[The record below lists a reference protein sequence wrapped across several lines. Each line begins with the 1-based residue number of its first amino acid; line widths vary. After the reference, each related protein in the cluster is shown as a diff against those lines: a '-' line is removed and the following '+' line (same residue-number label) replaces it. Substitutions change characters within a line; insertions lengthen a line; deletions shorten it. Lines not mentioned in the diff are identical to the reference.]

1 MARKQRSP
9 GSLLVPVALV
19 LAGLSLYEFADR
31 GVVTWH
37 RDPAA
42 ALETL
47 SLQLRELWRRQQQAA
62 PFVVERSKPSEPAV
76 RVNRELVDS
85 AALNSAYINPGQP
98 RFELVGRVSR
108 VIDGDSVGVQIGGNE
123 FSVRLFGI
131 DTPERDQPH
140 GDAAARALTGKLDS
154 RTVVVVIADIDSYGR
169 LVGTVYYRG
178 HNINL
183 EMIAE
188 GHAWWYRQYAGSAGE
203 LEAAEQA
210 AREAGLG
217 LWSGREPVAP
227 WQWRQDH

>member
-1 MARKQRSP
+1 MARKQRSLR
-9 GSLLVPVALV
+9 SLLVPVALL
-19 LAGLSLYEFADR
+19 LAGLSLYEYYDR

-47 SLQLRELWRRQQQAA
+47 SLQLRELWRRQQEA
-62 PFVVERSKPSEPAV
+62 PFVVERSEPAV
-76 RVNRELVDS
+76 RVNREVADS
-85 AALNSAYINPGQP
+85 AALNSAYIDPGQP

-108 VIDGDSVGVQIGGNE
+108 VIDGDSVEVQVGGNE
-123 FSVRLFGI
+123 FPVRLFGI

-140 GDAAARALTGKLDS
+140 GDAATRALTGKLDS
-154 RTVVVVIADIDSYGR
+154 RTVAVSIADIDNYGR
-169 LVGTVYYRG
+169 LVGTVYHRG

-217 LWSGREPVAP
+217 LWAGREPVAP